1 MSAIEI
7 LSRSRLLIAS
17 TSCSYIRPA
26 MNSATVSAIGIP
38 ARRISD
44 DDKDDALMK
53 MVEVYVFNLIELRLE
68 NGVE

>member
-1 MSAIEI
+1 
-7 LSRSRLLIAS
+7 
-17 TSCSYIRPA
+17 